1 MSIKWPEFK
10 TIKSTAFRKISQNI
24 KNFARREDGNI
35 AIMFG
40 LTCVVLAVT
49 MGGAIDYMRFN
60 RHKTQLLTAM
70 DAAALALSSH
80 PGLTSAESEAFV
92 ADYVKNMVPNGD
104 GQLFVIN
111 GFTVKNNPS
120 GYEVIS
126 DAVMETTLL
135 QVIGV
140 TEMELAFSTEVEQ
153 NSNHIE
159 LALALD
165 NTGSMRSNGKIQAL
179 RDAATILVDVM
190 YEADKAD
197 ERVKIG
203 LVPFVTTVN
212 IKDTTTTGSYNS
224 SWIDTTGQAKH
235 NGENFDVVIDPVTG
249 SPIPKHHTALY
260 NASGVT
266 WKGCVEARAE
276 PYDTD
281 TTPPGGGDTLFVP
294 FFSPDMDTNMGD
306 YSNNYIADPEGERYW
321 VSTGWRSGYWVTI
334 SSPPPSH
341 ITQRDPSRYYTETVS
356 SVDHYSSGKGP
367 NRGCPRA
374 LVDLTNDTDMLYAEI
389 DAMEGWSGGGTNIA
403 MGQFWAWNLLDPSEP
418 FSTAQ
423 PFTDKDVV
431 KAMVVLTDGE
441 NVITNPG
448 GSTNN
453 SKNFNGSDYTGYGFL
468 LKDGIHDGLDRGAT
482 SAVNR
487 GTNNR
492 LAGLENNSA
501 VETVDAKVEEMCV
514 KIKAEKIR
522 LYTITFQLN
531 SASQQYLRDLFEECA
546 SDDGYGGKLFYN
558 SPDNATLETI
568 FREIARD
575 LSNLRVVR

>member
-1 MSIKWPEFK
+1 MSIKWPEL
-10 TIKSTAFRKISQNI
+10 TDIKNAFLSKVGRKIERFSRND
-24 KNFARREDGNI
+24 DGNV

-60 RHKTQLLTAM
+60 RHKTQLLSAM

-80 PGLTSAESEAFV
+80 PGLTSAESEQFV
-92 ADYVKNMVPNGD
+92 EDYVKNMVPNGPD
-104 GQLFVIN
+104 QLFVIN
-111 GFTVKNNPS
+111 GFTVNKNIS
-120 GYEVIS
+120 GYEVVS

-165 NTGSMRSNGKIQAL
+165 NTGSMRSNSKIQAL

-190 YEADKAD
+190 YEADRAD
-197 ERVKIG
+197 ERVKVG

-212 IKDTTTTGSYNS
+212 IKDTTTTGSFDS
-224 SWIDTTGQAKH
+224 SWIDNTGQATY
-235 NGENFDVVIDPVTG
+235 NGVNFDDVDPANY
-249 SPIPKHHTALY
+249 PKHHMALY
-260 NASGVT
+260 NASGVD

-281 TTPPGGGDTLFVP
+281 QTPPGSGDTLFVP
-294 FFSPDMDTNMGD
+294 FFSPDMDRNMRD
-306 YSNNYIADPEGERYW
+306 YSNDYISEYRPRRWSDPPA
-321 VSTGWRSGYWVTI
+321 
-334 SSPPPSH
+334 PPAH
-341 ITQRDPSRYYTETVS
+341 ITQRDPSRYYTETVNS
-356 SVDHYSSGKGP
+356 YDHYSSGYGP
-367 NRGCPRA
+367 NRGCPRP
-374 LVDLTNDTDMLYAEI
+374 LVDLTNDTSMLYDEI
-389 DAMEGWSGGGTNIA
+389 NAMEGWSGGGTNIA
-403 MGQFWAWNLLDPSEP
+403 MGQFWAWALLDPSPP
-418 FSTAQ
+418 FSTGR
-423 PFTDKDVV
+423 PYTDKDVV

-441 NVITNPG
+441 NVVTNPG

-453 SKNFNGSDYTGYGFL
+453 SRNINGSDYNGYGFL
-468 LKDGIHDGLDRGAT
+468 LKDGVHDGLDRGDTTTA
-482 SAVNR
+482 NR

-492 LAGLENNSA
+492 LQGVDNNA
-501 VETVDAKVEEMCV
+501 AAQWVDTKVEDMCQ
-514 KIKAEKIR
+514 KIKDEKIR
-522 LYTITFQLN
+522 VYTITFQLN
-531 SASQQYLRDLFEECA
+531 DPSQQYLRDLFEDCA
-546 SDDGYGGKLFYN
+546 SDDGYGNKLYYN
-558 SPDNATLETI
+558 SPDNATLESV